1 MKLEEILEQF
11 ESRVFCD
18 MKNYS
23 QFTIDFIQ
31 NTLIDLEYS
40 MVDEETNFSS
50 VYYYVDNILQII
62 KEGIDKELFFDLKL
76 ALEDENNRSN

>member
-40 MVDEETNFSS
+40 LVDEETNFSS
-50 VYYYVDNILQII
+50 TYYDVENILQII
-62 KEGIDKELFFDLKL
+62 KDGVDKELFIDLKL
-76 ALEDENNRSN
+76 ALEE

>member
-18 MKNYS
+18 MKNYF

-31 NTLIDLEYS
+31 DTLIDLEYS

-62 KEGIDKELFFDLKL
+62 KEGIDKELFID
-76 ALEDENNRSN
+76 

>member
-1 MKLEEILEQF
+1 MKLEEILEHF
-11 ESRVFCD
+11 EGKIFFD

-40 MVDEETNFSS
+40 LVDEETNFSS
-50 VYYYVDNILQII
+50 TYYDVENILQII
-62 KEGIDKELFFDLKL
+62 KDGVDKELFIDLKL
-76 ALEDENNRSN
+76 ALEE

>member
-1 MKLEEILEQF
+1 MKLEEILEHF
-11 ESRVFCD
+11 EGKIFCN

-50 VYYYVDNILQII
+50 VYYDVDNILQII
-62 KEGIDKELFFDLKL
+62 KEGIDKEFFIDLKL
-76 ALEDENNRSN
+76 ALEE

>member
-1 MKLEEILEQF
+1 MKLEEILEHF
-11 ESRVFCD
+11 EGKIFCD

-40 MVDEETNFSS
+40 LVDEETNFSYT
-50 VYYYVDNILQII
+50 YYDVENILQII
-62 KEGIDKELFFDLKL
+62 KDGVDKELFIDLKL
-76 ALEDENNRSN
+76 ALEE